1 MVVKSRVIRY
11 VLHVACVKEMRNAC
25 SLSVGKYN
33 SEELWA
39 TRKLILQMDHEKI
52 RTEHE
57 LLEWFM
63 QLTL

>member
-25 SLSVGKYN
+25 NFYVEKDH

-39 TRKLILQMDHEKI
+39 AHKLILEMDHDKI
-52 RTEHE
+52 RAEHE
-57 LLEWFM
+57 LVGWFM
-63 QLTL
+63 R